1 MPSRRQPK
9 DVRRAQIL
17 EAALAVCAEK
27 GYHATRIDDI
37 AARAELSKGAVY
49 HHFDSKQEVFIG
61 VLDQM
66 MEEFVGVLVVAEA
79 AKAGV
84 ADTLRRI
91 MVMTATM
98 TGDPGLAQAMFDLF
112 VLGMREGA
120 FRDHIVHHYVDI
132 LDACTRLF
140 QRGIDSGE
148 LRAGL
153 DAKVAA
159 RAVVMSLDGIILD
172 HLVMD
177 EPAQLSATLMGF
189 GEIVLGGLLRPDN
202 GGVS

>member
-17 EAALAVCAEK
+17 DAALAVCAEK

-37 AARAELSKGAVY
+37 AARAQLSKGAVY

-66 MEEFVGVLVVAEA
+66 MEEFVAVLVAAEA

-91 MVMTATM
+91 VVMTATM
-98 TGDPGLAQAMFDLF
+98 TGDPGLAHAMFDLF

-120 FRDHIVHHYVDI
+120 FRDRIVHHYVDI

-148 LRAGL
+148 LRDGL

-189 GEIVLGGLLRPDN
+189 GEIVLNGLLRPDN